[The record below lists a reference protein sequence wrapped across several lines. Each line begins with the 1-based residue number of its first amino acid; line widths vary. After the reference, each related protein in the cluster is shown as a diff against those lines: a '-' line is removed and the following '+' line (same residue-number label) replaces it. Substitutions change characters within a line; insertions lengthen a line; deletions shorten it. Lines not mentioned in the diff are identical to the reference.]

1 MTDETKQL
9 IEAEKNAP
17 PVSASPDPISVGQGE
32 PIGNVTAANTF
43 TKAVDVAKI
52 NILQEASVSDKKF
65 VDDFRDKLKE
75 ATLKLAEVEREKA
88 NLEKQ
93 NIEYHQELLET
104 KQLLN
109 EQKQAEDK
117 WTNKQR
123 QREFHYAGVRPIM
136 EFVGIKTPMNI
147 ALLYSL
153 TMFLLPFF
161 LFSKLWKGTI
171 GALIAGAEDS
181 DRPKAVRGFLYTL
194 LAVIAVGIIAL
205 VAYLVLGWLN
215 II

>member
-1 MTDETKQL
+1 
-9 IEAEKNAP
+9 
-17 PVSASPDPISVGQGE
+17 
-32 PIGNVTAANTF
+32 
-43 TKAVDVAKI
+43 
-52 NILQEASVSDKKF
+52 
-65 VDDFRDKLKE
+65 
-75 ATLKLAEVEREKA
+75 
-88 NLEKQ
+88 
-93 NIEYHQELLET
+93 
-104 KQLLN
+104 LN

-117 WTNKQR
+117 WTNKQK

-147 ALLYSL
+147 ALLYFL

-161 LFSKLWKGTI
+161 LFAKLWKGTI
-171 GALIAGAEDS
+171 GALIVGAEDS

-194 LAVIAVGIIAL
+194 LAVIAVGTIAL

>member
-1 MTDETKQL
+1 VTEETRAL

-17 PVSASPDPISVGQGE
+17 PVNIEQSEQLS
-32 PIGNVTAANTF
+32 NVTAANTF
-43 TKAVDVAKI
+43 TQAVDTAKL
-52 NILQEASVSDKKF
+52 NVLQEASANDKKF
-65 VDDFRDKLKE
+65 IDDFKGKLKE

-93 NIEYHQELLET
+93 NVEYHQEILET

-136 EFVGIKTPMNI
+136 EFIGIKQPMNI

-153 TMFLLPFF
+153 TLFLLPFF
-161 LFSKLWKGTI
+161 LFAKLWKGTI
-171 GALIAGAEDS
+171 GALIVGAEDS

-194 LAVIAVGIIAL
+194 LAIFAVGIIAL
-205 VAYLVLGWLN
+205 VTYLTLGWLN

>member
-9 IEAEKNAP
+9 IEAEKNAL
-17 PVSASPDPISVGQGE
+17 PVSDSPDPVSVGQGE
-32 PIGNVTAANTF
+32 PISNVTAANTF
-43 TKAVDVAKI
+43 TKAVDTAKL
-52 NILQEASVSDKKF
+52 NVLQEASVNDKKF
-65 VDDFRDKLKE
+65 IDDFRDKLKE

-117 WTNKQR
+117 WTNKQK
-123 QREFHYAGVRPIM
+123 QREFHFAGVRPIM

-147 ALLYSL
+147 ALLYFL

-161 LFSKLWKGTI
+161 LFAKLWKGTI
-171 GALIAGAEDS
+171 GALIVGAEDS

-194 LAVIAVGIIAL
+194 LAVIAVGTIAL

>member
-1 MTDETKQL
+1 MTDETRAL

-17 PVSASPDPISVGQGE
+17 PVCVPPVPTSVGQGE
-32 PIGNVTAANTF
+32 QLSNVTAENSF
-43 TKAVDVAKI
+43 TKAVDAAKI
-52 NILQEASVSDKKF
+52 NILQEASVNDKKF
-65 VDDFRDKLKE
+65 TDDFRDKLKE

-93 NIEYHQELLET
+93 NIEYHQEILET

-117 WTNKQR
+117 WINKQR

-136 EFVGIKTPMNI
+136 EFVGIKQPMNI

-153 TMFLLPFF
+153 TLFLLPFF
-161 LFSKLWKGTI
+161 LFAKLWKGTI

-194 LAVIAVGIIAL
+194 LGVVAVGIIAL
-205 VAYLVLGWLN
+205 VTYLALGWLN

>member
-1 MTDETKQL
+1 MNDETKQL
-9 IEAEKNAP
+9 IETEKNALH
-17 PVSASPDPISVGQGE
+17 VSDSPDPISVGQGE
-32 PIGNVTAANTF
+32 PISNVTAANTF

-52 NILQEASVSDKKF
+52 NILQEASVNDKKF
-65 VDDFRDKLKE
+65 TDDFRDKLKE

-117 WTNKQR
+117 WVNKQR

-161 LFSKLWKGTI
+161 LFAKLWKGTI

-194 LAVIAVGIIAL
+194 LGVVAVGIIAL
-205 VAYLVLGWLN
+205 VTYLALGWLN